1 MVPVFAA
8 RHVEAAVPPERALEA
23 VREAFIAFA
32 RGEWSMPPKV
42 YVPAYPAGDFR
53 AMPSLGGGHAA
64 LKWVTSFPGNP
75 ARGLPTVT
83 GLVLLSDASDGSLV
97 AVLDAGAVT
106 ALRTGAAAVLAA
118 ETLGHADAR
127 AAVVGAGVNGR
138 AAARTFV
145 ARGHDVMLWDVD
157 EGRAR
162 EAAEQLGAGVAGS
175 RAEALGADVV
185 VTVTPGHEVLFPAG
199 SLREGQHVSLMGAD
213 GPGKAEIAVE
223 EIVRTHVFCDDWEKP
238 GSEITV
244 SREAGAGNPAARVR
258 LFADDWEQ
266 ASHNGDLAKAVEA
279 EKLTREDVTQL
290 GDVLAGTA
298 PGRQSPDDITLFDS
312 TGLAIQDL
320 AIALAAMGCADEL
333 DLPTLDL

>member
-8 RHVEAAVPPERALEA
+8 TDVEAAVSPERALEA
-23 VREAFIAFA
+23 VRNAFVAYS

-53 AMPSLGGGHAA
+53 AMPALGAGHAA

-97 AVLDAGAVT
+97 AVLDAAAVT

-118 ETLGHADAR
+118 ETLARADAGV

-138 AAARTFV
+138 AAARTF
-145 ARGHDVMLWDVD
+145 AELGREVMLWDVD
-157 EGRAR
+157 EERAR
-162 EAAEQLGAGVAGS
+162 NAADELGAQVAGS
-175 RAEALGADVV
+175 LEEALGADVV

-199 SLREGQHVSLMGAD
+199 SLRAGQHVSLMGAD
-213 GPGKAEIAVE
+213 GPGKAEIAVVE
-223 EIVRTHVFCDDWEKP
+223 LVRTRVYCDDW
-238 GSEITV
+238 V
-244 SREAGAGNPAARVR
+244 
-258 LFADDWEQ
+258 Q
-266 ASHNGDLAKAVEA
+266 ASHNGELAHAVEA
-279 EKLTREDVTQL
+279 GALTHEDVIQL

-298 PGRQSPDDITLFDS
+298 PGRQADDDITSFDS

-320 AIALAAMGCADEL
+320 AIALAAMERADGL
-333 DLPTLDL
+333 DLPTIEL